1 MKTLSCAAALI
12 LAGTSFT
19 SAAVIYDEGVSGDLS
34 GAFAT
39 PTAVTISNGT
49 NSVVG
54 QVGLNGDTGA
64 TNGQDADY
72 FTFTVGPGLS
82 ITSLTVDSYTAV
94 GSGSGSFLG
103 FTAGS
108 LFGGQT
114 GGDIDASV
122 IFNAGSGEIL
132 DDLREGVVQ
141 HERVGREVERIP
153 GRQHGA
159 RLEDV
164 ADAATDRPARHVDR
178 RAAAVDDLHVPL
190 LGFLGGRRRLDR
202 AER

>member
-103 FTAGS
+103 FIAGS
-108 LFGGQT
+108 SFGGQT

-122 IFNAGSGEIL
+122 IFNAASGEIL
-132 DDLREGVVQ
+132 DDLGGTLGPGSYSFWIQETAQTTVDYTVTFTQ
-141 HERVGREVERIP
+141 IP
-153 GRQHGA
+153 EPATASFG
-159 RLEDV
+159 LV
-164 ADAATDRPARHVDR
+164 ALLALAMR
-178 RAAAVDDLHVPL
+178 RS
-190 LGFLGGRRRLDR
+190 R
-202 AER
+202 